1 MLKKCAIS
9 LRRCSGTSS
18 MSWASS
24 HWGSCSSTQISL
36 ASSPASS
43 RMEKTPRM
51 RTRTTQPGKVGSATS
66 TSASSG
72 SPSPARVS
80 GTKP

>member
-18 MSWASS
+18 MPVAPS
-24 HWGSCSSTQISL
+24 HCGSCSSTQMSL
-36 ASSPASS
+36 ASTPFSS
-43 RMEKTPRM
+43 RMENMPRI